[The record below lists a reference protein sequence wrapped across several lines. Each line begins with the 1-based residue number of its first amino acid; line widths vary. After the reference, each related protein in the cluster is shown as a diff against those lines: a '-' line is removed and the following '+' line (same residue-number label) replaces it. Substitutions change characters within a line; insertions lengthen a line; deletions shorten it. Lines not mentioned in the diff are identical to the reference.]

1 VQSVEAAAFEAVG
14 STAADVLVKVRLMAL
29 LGLARHAA
37 VISYQD
43 IQVRTQVSSSPTLLS
58 VYLWP
63 HSEDPWRG
71 CLPASSCLC
80 LAGWLD

>member
-1 VQSVEAAAFEAVG
+1 VQGVQSVEAATFEAIG

-43 IQVRTQVSSSPTLLS
+43 IQVRIQVSTPSTLLS
-58 VYLWP
+58 VFLQP
-63 HSEDPWRG
+63 TCVVP
-71 CLPASSCLC
+71 
-80 LAGWLD
+80 